1 MTKKRSSKD
10 IGKDGRQLAEVSAE
24 VHDEVLGE
32 RDEYLESLQRLKAEF
47 ENFRKR
53 VARENRELSQRASQE
68 VINEVLPVLDNFE
81 RALRAVAEHDEQVL
95 GEGVELVYNQ
105 LRDVLNRRGLCE
117 IEAEGEDF
125 DPSRHE
131 AVLCKPS
138 PEHPEG
144 KVMEVLEKGYQ
155 VDDRVMRPAKVVVS
169 SGSEAESKETAGAS
183 AEPQQNND
191 SSAG

>member
-24 VHDEVLGE
+24 VHDEVLRE

-81 RALRAVAEHDEQVL
+81 RALKAVAEHDEQVL

-138 PEHPEG
+138 PEHVEG
-144 KVMEVLEKGYQ
+144 KVIEVLEKGYQ
-155 VDDRVMRPAKVVVS
+155 VDDRVVRPAKVVVS
-169 SGSEAESKETAGAS
+169 SSSETDSKKTAGAS
-183 AEPQQNND
+183 IEPQQKND